1 MNSKTCCWGSFQ
13 QSLFSAV
20 RDSNCFQDGSVC
32 YAGVSSFASVFD
44 PISVRLP
51 LRSATHA
58 IHTPLCAE
66 IPFLIFEYAIES
78 DSLLETTVATFEVWN
93 CSELGWVSGI
103 SSVTLVFLKIASN
116 GLKVFVMVQK
126 VGIFQ
131 PTNFR
136 KSTRRKNNY
145 ITSSRITI
153 RLDMISFIYPL

>member
-13 QSLFSAV
+13 QSLFFSV
-20 RDSNCFQDGSVC
+20 RDSKCFQYGSVC
-32 YAGVSSFASVFD
+32 CAGVSSFASVFD

-58 IHTPLCAE
+58 IHTPLCAK
-66 IPFLIFEYAIES
+66 IPLLIFKYAIES
-78 DSLLETTVATFEVWN
+78 DSLLGTTVATFEVWTF
-93 CSELGWVSGI
+93 SELGWVSGI
-103 SSVTLVFLKIASN
+103 SSVTLVLLKIASN

-136 KSTRRKNNY
+136 RSTRRNNNC
-145 ITSSRITI
+145 IISSRITI
-153 RLDMISFIYPL
+153 GLDMIWFICPL